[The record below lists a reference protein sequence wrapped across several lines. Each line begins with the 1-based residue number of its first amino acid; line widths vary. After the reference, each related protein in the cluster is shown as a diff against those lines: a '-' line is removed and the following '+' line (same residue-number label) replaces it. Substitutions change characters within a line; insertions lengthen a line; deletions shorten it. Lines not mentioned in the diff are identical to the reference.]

1 MARCVAH
8 SLAPRVAGA
17 SVRRKRR
24 RGRRAT
30 ALAGETESAVRG
42 TWLRSHNALMTAS
55 VLDAS
60 APPSP
65 TAAARAPIATSS
77 KPTTVLSHSSTASGW

>member
-17 SVRRKRR
+17 SVRRKRQG
-24 RGRRAT
+24 GRRAT

-42 TWLRSHNALMTAS
+42 TWLRPHNAPLTAS

-65 TAAARAPIATSS
+65 TAAARAPITTSS
-77 KPTTVLSHSSTASGW
+77 KPTMVLEVCLI